1 MKNTEFGAIYARYR
15 ARSKRLARAILK
27 NEDEAEDV
35 CHDVFVK
42 LYKMGEEFDTSSEKK
57 MESWILTTT
66 ERTALDYYK
75 KGYRKHEYADSDEIE
90 RAAEVL
96 AQSRS
101 TVDEVIEV
109 IEAHDSV
116 GAIFRELRRRNERNY
131 EIYVRVKLCHM
142 PPETVARQ
150 FHTTSNNVNNIVM
163 RTKRCLMKEYDRN
176 SDL

>member
-116 GAIFRELRRRNERNY
+116 GAF
-131 EIYVRVKLCHM
+131 
-142 PPETVARQ
+142 Q
-150 FHTTSNNVNNIVM
+150 G
-163 RTKRCLMKEYDRN
+163 N
-176 SDL
+176 SDAGMRETTKSMSESSYAICRRKPWHDNFILHPIM